1 MVQDIEALSDHGVAA
16 RYFRRVH
23 GFCRSLLRDNSEADD
38 ACQEVFLTVSRRRDE
53 LPAVRRFVPWLFK
66 IALLTCLH
74 LRRQR
79 DRVPET
85 LVGDTEDAV
94 RSHPPLDRSEE
105 TSKIR
110 EASERLPE
118 RYRAVLALHYQQGLT
133 HEEVAEVLGVSR
145 GALRVLLHRAVMRL
159 REEVK
164 KK

>member
-1 MVQDIEALSDHGVAA
+1 VQDIEALSDDAVAA

-23 GFCRSLLRDNSEADD
+23 SFCRSLLRDASEADD

-53 LPAVRRFVPWLFK
+53 LPAVRQFVPWLFK

-79 DRVPET
+79 ERLPGT
-85 LVGDTEDAV
+85 LAGETEDAV
-94 RSHPPLDRSEE
+94 RSHPPVDRAEE
-105 TSKIR
+105 TSRIR
-110 EASERLPE
+110 EASSRLPE

-133 HEEVAEVLGVSR
+133 HEETAEVLGVSR
-145 GALRVLLHRAVMRL
+145 GAFRVLLHRAVMRL

-164 KK
+164 KR